1 MASTAS
7 LLWGKD
13 ENCHGGG
20 GFAAAK
26 QYSYCMIITDAKS
39 NKWRGSGLLLRYQQ
53 QFFLTRHFM
62 LKWWKHIFLWTY
74 RNSPELFF
82 SQLISSGDKCWLA
95 IAAPIPQ
102 MFVHFCKCSMDT
114 LPICAPQFLGEGGVK
129 GSVPL
134 WERTLPP
141 FHRQTLDVSQQ
152 LHWSHRLDRAAPS
165 GCEELQLII
174 NNKWETINTG
184 SLSPLNGMRPLNPPF
199 SSRTRRLLLATAR
212 GRSSPLRE
220 TR

>member
-13 ENCHGGG
+13 ENCHEAGGLCSSKTI
-20 GFAAAK
+20 FLLHDNYWCEK
-26 QYSYCMIITDAKS
+26 QQVEGEWLVAEIPTTILFYSSLYVKMMKT
-39 NKWRGSGLLLRYQQ
+39 
-53 QFFLTRHFM
+53 
-62 LKWWKHIFLWTY
+62 HIFVDL
-74 RNSPELFF
+74 PELFF

-102 MFVHFCKCSMDT
+102 MFVHFCKCRMDT

-174 NNKWETINTG
+174 NNKCETINTG
-184 SLSPLNGMRPLNPPF
+184 SLSPLNGMRPLKPPF